1 MSTEPVNAL
10 EADVAAMELEDCSL
24 RTMLAEANAEVAKL
38 KHSNAQW
45 EYGAARLNQL
55 LAERN
60 SATGRGVVWTEGEE
74 NLVCTCRKCA
84 AGRRFGKASAAGIWR
99 AFGAEGGHDGECVVK
114 KCLKHLCERQGLICT
129 ECDRRGWHE
138 ANKSSH
144 IVLVDFGDTGWNVQY
159 GDLLWR
165 GGFHEHPMF
174 PRVQAVFEEL
184 SGPHTVG
191 AHSGWNAQTD
201 AAISSVFGLPAREF
215 HGFFTDA
222 AGVDHYMLAVM
233 REKARLCGGDYLAD
247 GEQTAG

>member
-1 MSTEPVNAL
+1 MSEPVNDLQA
-10 EADVAAMELEDCSL
+10 EVAAMELEDDIRLSQQ
-24 RTMLAEANAEVAKL
+24 LAEANAEVDRL

-55 LAERN
+55 LASRN

-129 ECDRRGWHE
+129 ECDRRGWHV

-159 GDLLWR
+159 GDLLGR

-174 PRVQAVFEEL
+174 PRVQAVFEEI
-184 SGPHTVG
+184 SGPHTIG

-222 AGVDHYMLAVM
+222 EGVDHYMLAVM

-247 GEQTAG
+247 SEQTVG